1 MEFEK
6 LKEITDLRKYWKN
19 EAYDFTPWLC
29 ENIHLLGDELGI
41 DIEVEESESDVGDF
55 SLDIYAKEINTDKN
69 IIIENQLEDTNHD
82 HLGKLITYASGKDAN
97 IVIWIVKRARE
108 EHRSAIQWLNNHID
122 SNIDFFLCEIKIY
135 KIGDSNPAVKFEI
148 VEKPNDWSKETKKI
162 TNRDINS
169 ENCRNRLEYWTA
181 FKNYLEKN
189 GYDKR
194 LKISKPGPYSWF
206 TLNLGK
212 KYCTIGIDRLIKYN
226 KLTIDLHIKKDKDF
240 YDILFTDKG
249 KIENIIGKDYIWQR
263 ELGKDDS
270 RIIKEKENV
279 EFLNKSDW
287 ENQFEWIIQNALKIK
302 EAITPYLK

>member
-6 LKEITDLRKYWKN
+6 LEEITDLRKYWKN

-29 ENIHLLGDELGI
+29 ENIYLLGDELGI

-82 HLGKLITYASGKDAN
+82 HLGKLITYASGKDAS

-108 EHRSAIQWLNNHID
+108 EHRSAIQLLNNHID

-162 TNRDINS
+162 TNRNINN

-189 GYDKR
+189 GYDKG

-212 KYCTIGIDRLIKYN
+212 KYCTIGVDRLIKYN

-263 ELGKDDS
+263 EVGKDDS

-287 ENQFEWIIQNALKIK
+287 ENQFKWIIQNALKIK